1 MSGWSNR
8 PTDLR
13 KDRRRFERTLVIL
26 VVVTFLVV
34 GGLVIALVYGWQALI
49 TGLICLIPGVAAFVL
64 LWFLLQ
70 LLERISKRW

>member
-13 KDRRRFERTLVIL
+13 GDRRRFERTLVIL

-34 GGLVIALVYGWQALI
+34 GGLVIALVYGWQALL
-49 TGLICLIPGVAAFVL
+49 TGLICLLPGVVAFVL
-64 LWFLLQ
+64 LWILLRI
-70 LLERISKRW
+70 LERISDRW